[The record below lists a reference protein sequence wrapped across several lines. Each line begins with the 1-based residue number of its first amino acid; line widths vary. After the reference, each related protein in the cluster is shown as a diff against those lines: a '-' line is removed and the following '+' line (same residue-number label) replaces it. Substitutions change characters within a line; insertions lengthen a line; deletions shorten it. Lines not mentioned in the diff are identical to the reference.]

1 MEIFQKN
8 VHWDERA
15 KNVEKVTDI
24 REHALVNIQFKSG
37 ERIAEHDAAEHVVV
51 IVRRGRVAFTVEGNE
66 VTVTNEAVL
75 VMEPNER
82 HSLVALDDTDLL
94 LVKIK

>member
-1 MEIFQKN
+1 MEIFQTN
-8 VHWDERA
+8 VQWGERA
-15 KNVEKVTDI
+15 KHVEKVTDI
-24 REHALVNIQFKSG
+24 SENALVNIQLKSG
-37 ERIAEHDAAEHVVV
+37 ERIAEHAAAEHVVV

-66 VTVTNEAVL
+66 VTVTSEAVL

-82 HSLVALDDTDLL
+82 HSLVALDDTDFL